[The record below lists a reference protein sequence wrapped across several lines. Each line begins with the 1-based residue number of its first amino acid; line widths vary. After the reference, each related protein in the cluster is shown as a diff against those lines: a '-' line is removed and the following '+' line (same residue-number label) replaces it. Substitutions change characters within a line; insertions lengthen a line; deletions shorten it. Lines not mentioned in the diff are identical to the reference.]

1 MSPPTAQGHYR
12 LWAAHEDLV
21 VTAGIT
27 PRKAGVLVATGLVGG
42 ELDFDQAAAAA
53 RVAAR
58 NAVAVLVDAAGDVD
72 RVTSLL
78 RLSVFIAC
86 VDGFDRHSQLADVVS
101 AQLETSFGGL
111 ARPARSAIGVRS
123 LPGNAP
129 IEIELTAVVRR
140 SR

>member
-42 ELDFDQAAAAA
+42 ELDDQAAAAA

-58 NAVAVLVDAAGDVD
+58 NAVAVLVDAAGDGD

-86 VDGFDRHSQLADVVS
+86 VGGFDRHSQLADVVS
-101 AQLETSFGGL
+101 AQIETSLGGL
-111 ARPARSAIGVRS
+111 ARPARSAIGLRS